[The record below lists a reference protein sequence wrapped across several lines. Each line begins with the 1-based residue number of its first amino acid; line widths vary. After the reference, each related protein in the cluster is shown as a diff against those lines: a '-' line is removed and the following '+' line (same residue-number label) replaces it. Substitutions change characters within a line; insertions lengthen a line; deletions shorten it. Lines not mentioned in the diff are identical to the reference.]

1 MKVSLTITRRPNP
14 LINIGKV
21 RAALD
26 RCLTDSADL
35 VAIDLEK
42 PTKTWKTKIKAAIKK
57 MAMGR
62 IISIDNAIYG
72 YVSKGTKPH
81 IIRAKR
87 AKYLAFGS
95 AYGPKTTVNSL
106 DSSSGSRGPVDTF
119 RKEVRHPGSK
129 ARNFD
134 KIAADN
140 ARKVFPKRVAQA
152 IKEGVK

>member
-26 RCLTDSADL
+26 KCLDDSGDL
-35 VAIDLEK
+35 VALDLEK

-62 IISIDNAIYG
+62 IIGISNPIYF
-72 YVSKGTKPH
+72 YVTKGTRSH